1 MASNVTWWGFSSSV
15 SDDDVIRL
23 FMKRFGYPPRR
34 IVQHGPLKLAGP
46 INEPVTPEA
55 GQPVVVG
62 EIEDE

>member
-1 MASNVTWWGFSSSV
+1 
-15 SDDDVIRL
+15 
-23 FMKRFGYPPRR
+23 MKRFGYPPRR
-34 IVQHGPLKLAGP
+34 IIQRGPVKLAGP